1 MKKILVLLFILNATF
16 VYAGDGVHNLSK
28 EYKSNETYIYSVY
41 TSDDFIQVKSEK
53 DKSSIK
59 FICDENNKKVP
70 ECWHFMFEIIKI
82 GVLSKWGENK
92 DMNIDNIY
100 LGIGSLNE
108 KKEEKLKGYLNNS
121 NLLVSDYSNKV
132 KISIPMKDLDVFN
145 TMFSAIVFASAL
157 AEATEKVSDEIDN
170 ATKEFEKKM
179 NKAIDELNK

>member
-1 MKKILVLLFILNATF
+1 
-16 VYAGDGVHNLSK
+16 
-28 EYKSNETYIYSVY
+28 
-41 TSDDFIQVKSEK
+41 
-53 DKSSIK
+53 
-59 FICDENNKKVP
+59 
-70 ECWHFMFEIIKI
+70 
-82 GVLSKWGENK
+82 
-92 DMNIDNIY
+92 MNIDNIY

-145 TMFSAIVFASAL
+145 TIFSAIVFASAL

-170 ATKEFEKKM
+170 ATKEFEKNM